1 MTYLP
6 CWIQMPIPI
15 PIWTATR
22 YIVLRRTFRTTLSQ
36 IQIPNLIANYR
47 NGIGIGSE
55 SESRSDNVNNPKGL
69 RFAIM

>member
-1 MTYLP
+1 
-6 CWIQMPIPI
+6 MPIPI
-15 PIWTATR
+15 PIWTANR
-22 YIVLRRTFRTTLSQ
+22 YIVLCRTFRTTLSQIQ

-55 SESRSDNVNNPKGL
+55 SESRSDNANKPKGL